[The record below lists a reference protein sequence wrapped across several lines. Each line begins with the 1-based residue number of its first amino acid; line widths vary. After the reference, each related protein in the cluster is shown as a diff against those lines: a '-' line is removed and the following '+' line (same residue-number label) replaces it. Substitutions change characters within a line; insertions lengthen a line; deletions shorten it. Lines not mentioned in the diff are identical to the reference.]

1 MVISSAPAAIVQIN
15 LTKGINGLNLIL
27 NTSMLSE
34 KNYRQRLCMW
44 RVPPYQVPT
53 KLALFVLPFKLRKNL
68 ARKFMH
74 TKHAEL
80 E

>member
-1 MVISSAPAAIVQIN
+1 
-15 LTKGINGLNLIL
+15 
-27 NTSMLSE
+27 MLSE